1 MVVVIYRME
10 IIDMVAIEGQ
20 VANFDNRNSDLA
32 LPFSSTI
39 SIGGGLHNSKQ
50 NA

>member
-32 LPFSSTI
+32 LPFSS
-39 SIGGGLHNSKQ
+39 IGGGLHNSKQ